1 VTCCVITGDG
11 WGGPGWLFCAGCRVA
26 VSFAGNSGALGLVA
40 AVLQVQAVKLLSVYG
55 LWMALVDSHTPTAA

>member
-1 VTCCVITGDG
+1 
-11 WGGPGWLFCAGCRVA
+11 